1 MKTFNEILCKLLDVS
16 KRLAITKDDYDLII
30 KYYDIIK
37 VYVDN
42 INNLC
47 RHDRF
52 YLIDKIEQ
60 FNRYCIINIS
70 HKPMLDTCNK
80 FKFDCEDE
88 LNKSLNRMPGLLS
101 TMYGGCRDLDLKEF
115 VEINVKNSF
124 LSNGST
130 FVDEREFI
138 SNEISRI
145 IKIIDEP
152 DTNLDSYKFMKRYM
166 HELERFKGYFETILI
181 KYDN

>member
-1 MKTFNEILCKLLDVS
+1 MKTFNDILCKLFDVS
-16 KRLAITKDDYDLII
+16 KKLDITKDDYDII
-30 KYYDIIK
+30 IRYHDTIK
-37 VYVDN
+37 VYIDN

-60 FNRYCIINIS
+60 LNRYCIINIQ
-70 HKPMLDTCNK
+70 HEPMLETCNK
-80 FKFDCEDE
+80 FKLDCEDE

-101 TMYGGCRDLDLKEF
+101 TMYGGCRDLNLKEF
-115 VEINVKNSF
+115 VEINVKNSL
-124 LSNGST
+124 LSNGSI
-130 FVDEREFI
+130 FIDEREFI

-145 IKIIDEP
+145 INVIDEP
-152 DTNLDSYKFMKRYM
+152 DTNLDSYGFMKRYRY
-166 HELERFKGYFETILI
+166 ELERFKGYFESALI